1 MSNEL
6 DDVAR
11 SLFNGMIPGIWK
23 RLAPDTLKSLA
34 NWMLHFQRRFEQY
47 RFWVS
52 TASGSVPLRVTVVS
66 MWCMRLLMYGLSDGL
81 GSTGGGA

>member
-1 MSNEL
+1 MLASLRSCLHPRAVCAGQALAGEVGMSNEL

-52 TASGSVPLRVTVVS
+52 TASGFSTVS
-66 MWCMRLLMYGLSDGL
+66 SC
-81 GSTGGGA
+81 